1 MVPNGIMELHFCV
14 PFEYL
19 HQNDSFFHPFVS
31 YHLYFIRRAAG
42 SRNQYG
48 AEYFGGALSKQSY

>member
-14 PFEYL
+14 SFEYL

-31 YHLYFIRRAAG
+31 YRLHFIRRATG
-42 SRNQYG
+42 SRSQYG
-48 AEYFGGALSKQSY
+48 AEYFDGTLSKQTY